1 MANQY
6 GAKSIVGKGMVFCVD
21 AIDKHSY
28 PGSGTTVT
36 DLIASKTGTISGGA
50 TFSNGVITYDGT
62 NDKTSFTSTGLS
74 STTTNLTINT
84 WIKTGDK
91 TLDSGVYRGWIT
103 TGAGS
108 NQTACFKMSI
118 THDNGYCVLWGLN
131 NTAKV
136 TASTALDGDTWF
148 NVVYTYTSGTGK
160 IYTNG
165 VIDATASYT
174 ANHDLTQFHLGSGGV
189 AGGLDD
195 RGMWNGEIGPV
206 HVYNR
211 ELTAT
216 EVLQNFNAQRGRFGV

>member
-1 MANQY
+1 MATGY
-6 GAKSIVGKGMVFCVD
+6 GVKSIVTNGLVFCTD
-21 AIDKHSY
+21 AKNTKSY
-28 PGSGTTVT
+28 IGSGTTLT
-36 DLIASKTGTISGGA
+36 DIANKKTGTISGA
-50 TFSNGVITYDGT
+50 TFSNGIFTYDGT

-84 WIKTGDK
+84 WIKTDDK
-91 TLDSGVYRGWIT
+91 TADNGAYRGWIT

-108 NQTACFKMSI
+108 SNTACFKMSI
-118 THDNGYCVLWGLN
+118 TNDNGYCVIWGLN
-131 NTAKV
+131 NSAKV
-136 TASTALDGDTWF
+136 TADTALDGDTWF

-165 VIDATASYT
+165 ALDATASYT
-174 ANHDLTQFHLGSGGV
+174 GNHDLTQFHLGSGGT
-189 AGGLDD
+189 AGNLDD